1 MSTLKVNALNNDG
14 STIDFPNS
22 FTLGGNPIEQGYTSS
37 ATEPSSPNTGDLWW
51 DSANDKLYQYLNG
64 EFKELSLT
72 APMANYG
79 NTAVINVVSNHSTTH
94 NTINIDT
101 TSNGSYWGYTIGTGT
116 INQRA
121 ACTNGTYG
129 VWGGGYSNAVH
140 NDMDRITFSTGGN
153 SVDHGNL
160 TVARNDVGSAASL
173 DRGFF
178 IGGYNSLRTIDYI
191 TISASSNATDFGDTS
206 QNARTAGAV
215 GDATYIVYEKN
226 YSNNNV
232 LDYITAQTL
241 GNGTQFGSL
250 YSGYNKGAA
259 ADDTRGLFAGNSSSS
274 NNIHYITIATQGNS
288 TDFGDLDLG
297 RQDPNGVSNG
307 TRAVFC
313 GAYHGSLSTYNKM
326 DYVTIQTT
334 GNAADFGDL
343 QNVSSSK
350 FYSAT
355 SGT

>member
-1 MSTLKVNALNNDG
+1 MSTLKVNALNNGG
-14 STIDFPNS
+14 SAIDLPNS
-22 FTLGGNPIEQGYTSS
+22 FKLGGNPIEQGYTSS
-37 ATEPSSPNTGDLWW
+37 ATEPTSPSTGDLWW
-51 DSANDKLYQYLNG
+51 DSSNEILYQYLNG
-64 EFKELSLT
+64 EYKSLDV
-72 APMANYG
+72 AASIVNYG
-79 NTAVINVVSNHSTTH
+79 NTGVINLVTNSATSH

-101 TSNGSYWGYTIGTGT
+101 TSNGSYWGYTIGTGI
-116 INQRA
+116 INQRG

-140 NDMDRITFSTGGN
+140 NDMDRITFSTAAN
-153 SVDHGNL
+153 SEDHGDL

-191 TISASSNATDFGDTS
+191 TISASGNATDFGDAS

-215 GDATYIVYEKN
+215 GDVTYIVYEKN
-226 YSNNNV
+226 YSSNNV
-232 LDYITAQTL
+232 RDYITAQTL
-241 GNGTQFGSL
+241 GNGTQFGTL
-250 YSGYNKGAA
+250 HSGYNKGAA
-259 ADDTRGLFAGNSSSS
+259 ADDTRGLFAGNHSQVNTIS
-274 NNIHYITIATQGNS
+274 YITIATQGNS

-297 RQDPNGVSNG
+297 RQAPRGVSNG

-313 GAYHGSLSTYNKM
+313 GAYSNNSATYNKM

-343 QNVSSSK
+343 QNGSTNRL
-350 FYSAT
+350 YSAT